1 MKSLSGRFRSAGL
14 FLQLFIFV
22 GHMKK
27 ILKTIL

>member
-1 MKSLSGRFRSAGL
+1 MKSLAGRFRSAGL
-14 FLQLFIFV
+14 FWQLFIFV